1 MDDVVFDSSVLLA
14 ILKSERLNEPALNLI
29 DRAVISSVNVAEV
42 YTKLSELKML
52 STQHVDALLAVCRR
66 VEPFSLDQARLAGLL
81 REKTAHAGLSLGDRA
96 CFALGLE
103 LGAEIY
109 TTDGDWLKVDVGA
122 QVTRLR

>member
-1 MDDVVFDSSVLLA
+1 MDDVVFDSSILLA

-52 STQHVDALLAVCRR
+52 STQRVDALVDACRR
-66 VEPFSLDQARLAGLL
+66 VEPFSLNQARLAGLL
-81 REKTAHAGLSLGDRA
+81 REKTLHAGLSLGDRA
-96 CFALGLE
+96 CLALGLE
-103 LGAEIY
+103 LGAAIY

-122 QVTRLR
+122 NVLRLR